1 MAPMQRML
9 PIVGV
14 GLSATQFTSSQRS
27 FRTGALRDKAAIAPY
42 AFLAAKRTSDLFGVG
57 LPTEVAYVAVAAAWT
72 NLADGG
78 QRPPISR
85 NSLWTPSPALA
96 GTGRLHRSN
105 RRSSRQPWV

>member
-1 MAPMQRML
+1 MQQML

-14 GLSATQFTSSQRS
+14 GLPATQFTSCQRS
-27 FRTGALRDKAAIAPY
+27 FKTGALRDKAAIAPY
-42 AFLAAKRTSDLFGVG
+42 AFLAAKRTFDLFGVG

-78 QRPPISR
+78 QWPPISR